1 MTTTQKKY
9 SFVLWVELIAFII
22 TICAGIIYMASGL
35 TTNDSTTGL
44 GGLVIALVMFNFI
57 PASIW
62 RLLIWL
68 SIKSKWTAAP
78 VMLTFDCIL
87 SFIGISII
95 DISLGY
101 TISSVVF
108 LLRIPDSIHIDT
120 ILAIVL
126 SGTLAVIGWQLK
138 NTFEKQRNSY
148 HVQSPKT

>member
-9 SFVLWVELIAFII
+9 SFILWVELVAFII
-22 TICAGIIYMASGL
+22 TVCAGILYMASGL
-35 TTNDSTTGL
+35 ATDNSTTGL
-44 GGLVIALVMFNFI
+44 GGLVIALVLFNFI
-57 PASIW
+57 PALIW
-62 RLLIWL
+62 RLLLWL
-68 SIKSKWTAAP
+68 SIKNKWTAAP

-101 TISSVVF
+101 TISSVDF
-108 LLRIPDSIHIDT
+108 LLRIPDSMHIDT

-138 NTFEKQRNSY
+138 DMFGKPGSTNQVS
-148 HVQSPKT
+148 SPKT